1 MSILLIEKKENIL
14 QAAVINRNA
23 LYAYSSTMR
32 SSCILEGQIYLGI
45 VGRALKSISAVFVN
59 LDNSNSGFLPLR
71 PEQKVPAS
79 GTRVIVQVKR
89 PPIGDKKALLSME
102 ISLPSEHLVLLP
114 FSTGI
119 HISSRIQG
127 IALREELYSLG
138 HRLKCENSGIILRSS
153 SIGKSIDDLDNTL
166 QVLQEEW
173 SKIQTTARRTS
184 APALLW
190 DGDDPVTKLLSEE
203 SGRLERIITNS
214 QEYIDADL
222 PVPAQYCAQPFH
234 LFNVEDKLN
243 RSLRRSYRM
252 KSGAT
257 LVIDPCEAMTVIDV
271 NSALASGGQDIE
283 KTAARVDKEAAWEI
297 ARLLRLRQ
305 IGGMVLIDFIDSAS
319 ESVRD
324 MLINEMKTALSE
336 DPVKT
341 TVHDFT
347 QLGIMEIT
355 RHRKD
360 IPYEALPD
368 IPCPCCGGTGISF
381 DSDVEVMN
389 NV

>member
-1 MSILLIEKKENIL
+1 
-14 QAAVINRNA
+14 
-23 LYAYSSTMR
+23 
-32 SSCILEGQIYLGI
+32 
-45 VGRALKSISAVFVN
+45 
-59 LDNSNSGFLPLR
+59 
-71 PEQKVPAS
+71 
-79 GTRVIVQVKR
+79 
-89 PPIGDKKALLSME
+89 
-102 ISLPSEHLVLLP
+102 
-114 FSTGI
+114 
-119 HISSRIQG
+119 
-127 IALREELYSLG
+127 
-138 HRLKCENSGIILRSS
+138 
-153 SIGKSIDDLDNTL
+153 
-166 QVLQEEW
+166 
-173 SKIQTTARRTS
+173 
-184 APALLW
+184 
-190 DGDDPVTKLLSEE
+190 
-203 SGRLERIITNS
+203 
-214 QEYIDADL
+214 
-222 PVPAQYCAQPFH
+222 
-234 LFNVEDKLN
+234 
-243 RSLRRSYRM
+243 M

-283 KTAARVDKEAAWEI
+283 KTAARVDKEATWEI